1 MFGEKLVE
9 MGTLGH
15 ETPILRHIEANSVY
29 VKLFK
34 TAFAEQAG
42 KISFETIGMAI
53 AAFQRTLASGRSA
66 YDSFASGKMSAMS
79 AAARRDLKLFISARM
94 KCNQC
99 HLPPFFTNATR
110 QPKFHNTG
118 LYNVDGVGGF
128 PGPDQ
133 GLSSETGKR
142 LDICKFRTP
151 TLRNVQVTG
160 RYMHDGSIK
169 TLNEVIDHYA
179 AGGRAVSNDAASPLR
194 SGLIRGF
201 SISKSERR
209 ELVAFLLRL
218 MDQSFLADARFQT
231 PFR

>member
-15 ETPILRHIEANSVY
+15 ETPVLRHIEANSVY

-151 TLRNVQVTG
+151 THGFKRHFADWTVDDL
-160 RYMHDGSIK
+160 YMLGPPSKPKRCLI
-169 TLNEVIDHYA
+169 LAN
-179 AGGRAVSNDAASPLR
+179 NR
-194 SGLIRGF
+194 SR
-201 SISKSERR
+201 SSR
-209 ELVAFLLRL
+209 
-218 MDQSFLADARFQT
+218 
-231 PFR
+231 